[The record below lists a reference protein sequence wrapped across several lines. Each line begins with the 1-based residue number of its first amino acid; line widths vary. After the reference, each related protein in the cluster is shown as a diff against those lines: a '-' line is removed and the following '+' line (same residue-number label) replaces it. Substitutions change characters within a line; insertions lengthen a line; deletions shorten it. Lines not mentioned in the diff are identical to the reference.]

1 MSKQRCLLTQICKRK
16 NLYLTNFGS
25 FFLWTTAQ
33 FCIKELLVFVLTQI
47 FLFQLFRCLYSPTC
61 YAIHNILI
69 KVFSLQGF
77 LWLCRWWN
85 PNHTMLVI
93 SKLFIAGLSF
103 FTALGFLLYGGRQD
117 HEHYSMFFKFLNSD
131 TWIFYFVLLLV
142 NQNTQIGFKTCTSE
156 V

>member
-1 MSKQRCLLTQICKRK
+1 MKGRIFIWQILVVFFYGRLL
-16 NLYLTNFGS
+16 S
-25 FFLWTTAQ
+25 
-33 FCIKELLVFVLTQI
+33 FVLKSCSCLSSTQI

-77 LWLCRWWN
+77 LWLCLWWN

-117 HEHYSMFFKFLNSD
+117 HEYYSMFFKFLNSD

-142 NQNTQIGFKTCTSE
+142 N
-156 V
+156 